1 MNLLSIFTVIALTSS
16 PAPAENYHSWISPE
30 IADTIQECVI
40 NAEYREYLD
49 FNGDGELNMADVV
62 GVRKRYQDNCKYG
75 NTITLDNNTV
85 EAIVAE
91 NYSEPL
97 IYWEVYRIGND
108 NCRQHEVSVS
118 ETTEIFLWVEFENSG
133 ETIKVIANP
142 YTESITVID

>member
-16 PAPAENYHSWISPE
+16 PMPAETYGSWVAPE
-30 IADTIQECVI
+30 IADIIQECVI
-40 NAEYREYLD
+40 NGEYRSYLD

-75 NTITLDNNTV
+75 NTITLDGDTV
-85 EAIVAE
+85 EAIVEE

-108 NCRQHEVSVS
+108 NCRQYEISVS

-133 ETIKVIANP
+133 ETIRVVADP
-142 YTESITVID
+142 FTETITVID

>member
-1 MNLLSIFTVIALTSS
+1 MNLLSIFTIFAMTSS
-16 PAPAENYHSWISPE
+16 LMPAENYYSWISPE

-75 NTITLDNNTV
+75 NTITFDSEVV
-85 EAIVAE
+85 ESIVEE
-91 NYSEPL
+91 NYSEAL
-97 IYWEVYRIGND
+97 IYWEVYRVGNN

-118 ETTEIFLWVEFENSG
+118 ETTEIYLWVEFENYG
-133 ETIKVIANP
+133 ETIKVMADP
-142 YTESITVID
+142 FTESITVID